1 MQVKHKSLYSINID
15 YKRICTFFL
24 FAEMTK
30 NKIFPVQPK
39 YTSCLPACFVN
50 PFILRILV
58 VNFCA
63 TFSGNFTVFIIY
75 NFVLLHPEFYRENFQ
90 FYIKKEH
97 RSQICTAS
105 MLCIKYFFNLFIVP
119 LYWSSNLP
127 IHGLD
132 LLRAYHGLL

>member
-24 FAEMTK
+24 FAKTTK

-63 TFSGNFTVFIIY
+63 TFSGNFTIFIIY
-75 NFVLLHPEFYRENFQ
+75 KFVLLHPEFYRENFQ
-90 FYIKKEH
+90 FSIKKEH
-97 RSQICTAS
+97 KNWICTAS
-105 MLCIKYFFNLFIVP
+105 MLCRISDFILYRHWEKYM
-119 LYWSSNLP
+119 LYCDWRCRTRQAVQSSP
-127 IHGLD
+127 
-132 LLRAYHGLL
+132 